1 MKVDLSTPE
10 SSQDRRG
17 LLDKIMQRASECDG
31 TFSAPSSAG
40 LRRQTSGN
48 LPEREQLG
56 KLRHILVRWLCFS
69 LVLLFFDCGR
79 TLASREVY
87 VQWHIQTHFQNGALK
102 TDGALKRKRRF
113 LNFKACTRSHPTEF
127 TEWFGHPRSL
137 RLHSVSLKPL
147 QGSRG

>member
-1 MKVDLSTPE
+1 MLKVDLSTPE

-56 KLRHILVRWLCFS
+56 KLRRFDIFLFVGCFLIAVEPWQVARFMS
-69 LVLLFFDCGR
+69 
-79 TLASREVY
+79 
-87 VQWHIQTHFQNGALK
+87 NLK

-113 LNFKACTRSHPTEF
+113 LNFMACTRSHPTEF

-137 RLHSVSLKPL
+137 RLHSV
-147 QGSRG
+147 